1 MAAMSVAALR
11 SEEREGHV
19 VVRLTGEID
28 LANADTVGAD
38 IRRAVENRTF
48 ALALDL
54 CEVTYVDS
62 AGVRLLFDL
71 AAELRARRQELLV
84 VVRPDSPIASVVSIV
99 ALDRVAVVAA
109 DLEAALEQ
117 VAIRP
122 REGGPAV

>member
-1 MAAMSVAALR
+1 MSAAALR
-11 SEEREGHV
+11 SEERAGHV
-19 VVRLTGEID
+19 VVRVTGEID
-28 LANADTVGAD
+28 LANAESIGAD
-38 IRRAVENRTF
+38 VRRAVENRTF

-54 CEVTYVDS
+54 CEVTYLDS

-71 AAELRARRQELLV
+71 ASELRARRQELLV
-84 VVRPDSPIASVVSIV
+84 VVRPESPIASVLSIV

-109 DLEAALEQ
+109 DLEAAIAQ

>member
-1 MAAMSVAALR
+1 VR
-11 SEEREGHV
+11 SEERGGHV

-84 VVRPDSPIASVVSIV
+84 VVCPESPIASVLSII

-109 DLEAALEQ
+109 DLESALEQ

>member
-1 MAAMSVAALR
+1 VGAL
-11 SEEREGHV
+11 SAVLTTEEREGHV
-19 VVRLTGEID
+19 VVRVTGEID
-28 LANADTVGAD
+28 LANADEVGAD

-54 CEVTYVDS
+54 CDVSYIDS

-71 AAELRARRQELLV
+71 ASELRARRQELVIV
-84 VVRPDSPIASVVSIV
+84 VCPGTAVSTVLSIV
-99 ALDRVAVVAA
+99 ALDSVAVIAK
-109 DLEAALEQ
+109 DLDAALAK

>member
-1 MAAMSVAALR
+1 MSAAALR
-11 SEEREGHV
+11 SEERDGHV

-28 LANADTVGAD
+28 LANADAVGAD
-38 IRRAVENRTF
+38 VRRAVENRTF

-84 VVRPDSPIASVVSIV
+84 VSSPDSPIASVLSII

-109 DLEAALEQ
+109 DLESALEQ